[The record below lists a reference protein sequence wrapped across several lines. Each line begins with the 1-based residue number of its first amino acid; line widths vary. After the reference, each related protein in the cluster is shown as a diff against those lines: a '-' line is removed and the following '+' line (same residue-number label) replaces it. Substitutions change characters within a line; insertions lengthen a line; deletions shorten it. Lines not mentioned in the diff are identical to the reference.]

1 MIGVYKGLFF
11 TRNTKNKH
19 FHGPSWPQK
28 SIKIYGKAKISFGLV
43 QFFVCWFFNSFN
55 LLASGFL
62 ELKSEWDK
70 SNQKIVPLFLLFST
84 LSPAVKLQPYDGI
97 FNSNSSTKGNQTEI
111 QNFVNPSSL
120 SWHCKHL
127 PTVSEPPHWLYQ

>member
-28 SIKIYGKAKISFGLV
+28 SIKIYGKANKLWTRPVFCLLV
-43 QFFVCWFFNSFN
+43 FN

-97 FNSNSSTKGNQTEI
+97 FNSNSSTKGNQAEI

-127 PTVSEPPHWLYQ
+127 PTVSELPHWLYQ